1 MFSYLAFVIATG
13 IISGTFAAPKTN
25 PPPSFTQN
33 CLDCICQTEGCMAYE
48 GRCYWDVYSD
58 SCGPFAIKLEY
69 WCDANNI
76 YPCTSDYDQEFRD
89 CTMYYACAVDTVNG
103 YMRRYGEYCTG
114 GRTPTCED
122 YARIHNGGPKGC
134 TCDCTDG
141 YWNIECEMD
150 VRRFFKKRKSDDS
163 DNNQDIPSTSE
174 THV

>member
-1 MFSYLAFVIATG
+1 MLSFLAFVIVTG
-13 IISGTFAAPKTN
+13 VISGTFAAPKTS
-25 PPPSFTQN
+25 PPASFTQN

-76 YPCTSDYDQEFRD
+76 YPCTSAYDQEFRD
-89 CTMYYACAVDTVNG
+89 CTMYYDCAVDTVNG

-141 YWNIECEMD
+141 YW
-150 VRRFFKKRKSDDS
+150 
-163 DNNQDIPSTSE
+163 DIVNSCCSGKPGGCD
-174 THV
+174 